1 MTDISSKH
9 KTTNTRSNL
18 HNSLNKYVYVMY
30 STCRAVL
37 RAKLDLVTMSSLDFN
52 TCRGMREKVERERE
66 RDSGQVRILQRT
78 YQHVLSDMIERV
90 MQ

>member
-66 RDSGQVRILQRT
+66 RERQWPSTYTPKNIPTRIIR
-78 YQHVLSDMIERV
+78 HD
-90 MQ
+90 